1 VQHFTPAQ
9 VRPTAKLSCQTVAN
23 KAVWY
28 FSGLTSH
35 FPAMT
40 SLKHLPAW
48 KALEAHHKSMRNFD
62 MRTAF
67 REDAQRF
74 SRLSLRCG
82 NLLLDYSK
90 NRVTPDT
97 LDLLKQLAVESGLPE
112 QRDAMMSGQRINFT
126 ENRAVL
132 HTALRAPSRP
142 PLRVE
147 GVDVE
152 AEVAQV
158 LGRMQRFVESIH
170 NGSWLGH
177 TGKPIRDVVNIGI
190 GGSDLGPAM
199 VCAAL
204 DHYALESIRVHFV
217 SNLDPAHL
225 AITLKSLD
233 PETTLFIVASKTFT
247 TLETLANANSA
258 KAWLLSALHA
268 PAAVSR
274 HFVALSTNAPAV
286 EAFGIDPDNMFIF
299 WDWVGG
305 RYSLWSAIGLSIA
318 LQIGWGNFQALLAG
332 AHAMDI
338 HFREAPLDAN
348 MPVILGMLGIWYA
361 NFWGTDTYGIFPY
374 DQRLRL
380 LVPFLQQLDMESNG
394 KNVNRDNKQVN
405 YNTGPI
411 VWGAPGT
418 NGQHAFFELVHQGTR
433 LIPTDFLVA
442 AVNPT
447 PLADQHEWLLA
458 NCLAQTEALLKGKS
472 RAVIEAELIAQGMS
486 REAARALAPHKV
498 FPGNRP
504 SNTLLY
510 QKLDPHT
517 LGMLIAL
524 YEHKVFVQGVIWQI
538 NSFDQWGVE
547 LGKQLAPPIRAAL
560 SSVRVIGEHD
570 GSTLG
575 LITDIRRRRGLST

>member
-1 VQHFTPAQ
+1 MKQ
-9 VRPTAKLSCQTVAN
+9 
-23 KAVWY
+23 
-28 FSGLTSH
+28 
-35 FPAMT
+35 
-40 SLKHLPAW
+40 LKHLPAW
-48 KALEAHHKSMRNFD
+48 KALEAHFKTMRSFD
-62 MRTAF
+62 MRAAF
-67 REDAQRF
+67 REDDTRF
-74 SRLSLRCG
+74 DTLSLRCG
-82 NLLLDYSK
+82 SLLLDYSK
-90 NRVTPDT
+90 NRVTPET
-97 LDLLKQLAVESGLPE
+97 LKLLMQLAQESEL
-112 QRDAMMSGQRINFT
+112 DAMRNAMFSGERINFT
-126 ENRAVL
+126 EQRAVL
-132 HTALRAPSRP
+132 HTALRAPVRP
-142 PLRVE
+142 PLMVE
-147 GVDVE
+147 GMDVE
-152 AEVAQV
+152 REVAKV
-158 LGRMQRFVESIH
+158 LKRMQRFVETVH
-170 NGSWLGH
+170 DGSWRGH
-177 TGKPIRDVVNIGI
+177 TGKPIRNVVNIGI

-199 VCAAL
+199 VCHAL
-204 DHYALESIRVHFV
+204 DHHAVESVRVHFV

-225 AITLKSLD
+225 SGTLAQLD

-258 KAWLLSALHA
+258 KAWLLAALRS
-268 PAAVSR
+268 PAAVAR
-274 HFVALSTNAPAV
+274 HFVALSTNTQAV
-286 EAFGIDPDNMFIF
+286 EAFGIDPENMFIF

-332 AHAMDI
+332 AHAMDV
-338 HFREAPLDAN
+338 HFREAPLESN
-348 MPVILGMLGIWYA
+348 MPVVLGMLGIWYA
-361 NFWGTDTYGIFPY
+361 NFWGTDTYGVFPY

-394 KNVNRDNKQVN
+394 KNVNRANKRVN

-486 REAARALAPHKV
+486 REDARALAPHKV

>member
-1 VQHFTPAQ
+1 MTPLRQ
-9 VRPTAKLSCQTVAN
+9 
-23 KAVWY
+23 
-28 FSGLTSH
+28 
-35 FPAMT
+35 
-40 SLKHLPAW
+40 LPAW
-48 KALEAHHKSMRNFD
+48 KSLEQHYKAMQHFD

-67 REDAQRF
+67 RETPNRF
-74 SRLSLRCG
+74 EQLSLHTDA
-82 NLLLDYSK
+82 LLLDYSK
-90 NRVTPDT
+90 NRITRET
-97 LDLLKQLAVESGLPE
+97 LDLLMQLAREASLDTMREALFTGGHL
-112 QRDAMMSGQRINFT
+112 NFT
-126 ENRAVL
+126 EQRAVL
-132 HTALRAPSRP
+132 HTALRAPTKP
-142 PLRVE
+142 ELI
-147 GVDVE
+147 VDAQNVSQDVAAVLAKMRGFTE
-152 AEVAQV
+152 A
-158 LGRMQRFVESIH
+158 IH
-170 NGSWLGH
+170 SGH
-177 TGKPIRDVVNIGI
+177 WRGYTGKPIADIVNIGI

-199 VCAAL
+199 VCHAL
-204 DHYALESIRVHFV
+204 DHYAVKHVRVHFV
-217 SNLDPAHL
+217 SNLDPGHL
-225 AITLKSLD
+225 ASTLAALN

-258 KAWLLSALHA
+258 KEWLLKALGA
-268 PAAVSR
+268 KEAVAR
-274 HFVALSTNAPAV
+274 HFVALSTNAQAV
-286 EAFGIDPDNMFIF
+286 RKFGIDPGNMFIF

-318 LQIGWGNFQALLAG
+318 LALGWDHFQALLNG
-332 AHAMDI
+332 AHAMDV
-338 HFREAPLDAN
+338 HFRDAPFETN

-361 NFWGTDTYGIFPY
+361 NFWGTDTYGVFPY

-394 KNVNRDNKQVN
+394 KNVNRANRRVN

-411 VWGAPGT
+411 LWGAPGT

-472 RAVIEAELIAQGMS
+472 AAVIEAELMAQGIS
-486 REAARALAPHKV
+486 RADAHALAPHKV

-504 SNTLLY
+504 SNTLVY
-510 QKLDPHT
+510 QQLDPHT

-524 YEHKVFVQGVIWQI
+524 YEHKVFVQGVVWQI

-575 LITDIRRRRGLST
+575 LIADIRRRRGLST

>member
-1 VQHFTPAQ
+1 M
-9 VRPTAKLSCQTVAN
+9 KLPKQ
-23 KAVWY
+23 
-28 FSGLTSH
+28 
-35 FPAMT
+35 
-40 SLKHLPAW
+40 LPAW
-48 KALEAHHKSMRNFD
+48 KALEQHFRLMRTFD

-67 REDAQRF
+67 SDNADRF
-74 SRLSLRCG
+74 DQLSLRCG
-82 NLLLDYSK
+82 NVLLDYSK
-90 NRVTPDT
+90 NRVTAET
-97 LDLLKQLAVESGLPE
+97 MQHLMQLARESDLE
-112 QRDAMMSGQRINFT
+112 RMRAAMFSGERINFT
-126 ENRAVL
+126 EQRAVL
-132 HTALRAPSRP
+132 HTALRAPTRP
-142 PLRVE
+142 PLMVE

-152 AEVAQV
+152 HEVADV
-158 LGRMQRFVESIH
+158 LKRMQRFVESIH

-177 TGKPIRDVVNIGI
+177 TGKPVRDVVNIGI

-204 DHYALESIRVHFV
+204 DHYALESVRVHFV

-225 AITLKSLD
+225 ATTLKHLD
-233 PETTLFIVASKTFT
+233 PETTLFIVASKTYT

-258 KAWLLSALHA
+258 KAWLLAALRA
-268 PAAVSR
+268 PAAVAR
-274 HFVALSTNAPAV
+274 HFVALSTNAEAV
-286 EAFGIDPDNMFIF
+286 TAFGIDPENMFIF

-332 AHAMDI
+332 AHAMDV
-338 HFREAPLDAN
+338 HFKEAPLEAN

-394 KNVNRDNKQVN
+394 KNVSRANKQVN

-433 LIPTDFLVA
+433 LIPTDFLAA
-442 AVNPT
+442 AVNHT

-458 NCLAQTEALLKGKS
+458 NCLAQTEALLKGKP
-472 RAVIEAELIAQGMS
+472 RAVAEAELIAQGMR
-486 REAARALAPHKV
+486 REEAKALAPHKV

-517 LGMLIAL
+517 LGMLLAL

-560 SSVRVIGEHD
+560 GSVRAIGEHD

-575 LITDIRRRRGLST
+575 LIADIRRRRGLNT

>member
-1 VQHFTPAQ
+1 MTPLKQLPSWKILEQHF
-9 VRPTAKLSCQTVAN
+9 
-23 KAVWY
+23 
-28 FSGLTSH
+28 
-35 FPAMT
+35 
-40 SLKHLPAW
+40 
-48 KALEAHHKSMRNFD
+48 KSMRAFD

-67 REDAQRF
+67 REDAHRF
-74 SRLSLRCG
+74 DHLSLRCG

-90 NRVTPDT
+90 NRITVDT
-97 LDLLKQLAVESGLPE
+97 MSHLMQLARESDLEGM
-112 QRDAMMSGQRINFT
+112 RNAMYSGERINFT
-126 ENRAVL
+126 ERRAVL
-132 HTALRAPSRP
+132 HMALRAPTRP
-142 PLRVE
+142 RLMVE

-152 AEVAQV
+152 HEVSLV
-158 LGRMQRFVESIH
+158 LKRMQHFVESIH
-170 NGSWLGH
+170 NGSWRGH

-204 DHYALESIRVHFV
+204 DHYALESVQVHFV

-225 AITLKSLD
+225 ASTLKHID

-258 KAWLLSALHA
+258 KAWLLAALRA
-268 PAAVSR
+268 PAAVAR
-274 HFVALSTNAPAV
+274 HFVALSTNMEAV
-286 EAFGIDPDNMFIF
+286 EAFGIDPENMFIF

-332 AHAMDI
+332 AHAMDV
-338 HFREAPLDAN
+338 HFKEAPLEAN
-348 MPVILGMLGIWYA
+348 MPVILGMLGIWYG
-361 NFWGTDTYGIFPY
+361 NFWETDTHGIFPY

-394 KNVNRDNKQVN
+394 KNVNRANRLVN

-418 NGQHAFFELVHQGTR
+418 NGQHAFFELIHQGTR
-433 LIPTDFLVA
+433 LIPTDFLMA
-442 AVNPT
+442 AVNHT

-458 NCLAQTEALLKGKS
+458 NCMAQSEALLKGKS

-486 REAARALAPHKV
+486 REAAKALAPHKV

-517 LGMLIAL
+517 LGMLLAL
-524 YEHKVFVQGVIWQI
+524 YEHKIFVQGIVWQI

-560 SSVRVIGEHD
+560 SSVRAVGEHD
-570 GSTLG
+570 GSTQG
-575 LITDIRRRRGLST
+575 LIADIRRRRGLST

>member
-1 VQHFTPAQ
+1 MKPLKT
-9 VRPTAKLSCQTVAN
+9 LS
-23 KAVWY
+23 
-28 FSGLTSH
+28 
-35 FPAMT
+35 
-40 SLKHLPAW
+40 AW
-48 KALEAHHKSMRNFD
+48 KALEQHFKAMRSFD
-62 MRTAF
+62 MRAAF
-67 REDAQRF
+67 REDASRF
-74 SRLSLRCG
+74 DQLSLRCG

-90 NRVTPDT
+90 NRVTSDT
-97 LDLLKQLAVESGLPE
+97 LGLLMQLARESDLEGL
-112 QRDAMMSGQRINFT
+112 RTAMFSGERINFT
-126 ENRAVL
+126 EHRAVL
-132 HTALRAPSRP
+132 HTALRAPVRP
-142 PLRVE
+142 PLVVE
-147 GVDVE
+147 GMHVE
-152 AEVAQV
+152 HEVAAV
-158 LGRMQRFVESIH
+158 LRRMQNFVESIH
-170 NGSWLGH
+170 NGNWRGH

-199 VCAAL
+199 VCHAL
-204 DHYALESIRVHFV
+204 DHYAVENVRVHFV

-225 AITLKSLD
+225 AGTLKRLD
-233 PETTLFIVASKTFT
+233 PETTLFVVASKTFT

-258 KAWLLSALHA
+258 KAWLLAALRA
-268 PAAVSR
+268 PAAIAR
-274 HFVALSTNAPAV
+274 HFVALSTNAQAV

-332 AHAMDI
+332 AHAMDV
-338 HFREAPLDAN
+338 HFKEAPLEAN

-374 DQRLRL
+374 DQRLHL

-394 KNVNRDNKQVN
+394 KNVSRANRRVN

-418 NGQHAFFELVHQGTR
+418 NGQHAFFELIHQGTR
-433 LIPTDFLVA
+433 LIPTDFLMA
-442 AVNPT
+442 AVNAT

-486 REAARALAPHKV
+486 RKNARALAPHKV

-524 YEHKVFVQGVIWQI
+524 YEHKVFVQGAIWQI

-560 SSVRVIGEHD
+560 SSVRAVGEHD
-570 GSTLG
+570 ASTQG
-575 LITDIRRRRGLST
+575 LIADIRRRRGLST

>member
-1 VQHFTPAQ
+1 MKP
-9 VRPTAKLSCQTVAN
+9 
-23 KAVWY
+23 
-28 FSGLTSH
+28 
-35 FPAMT
+35 
-40 SLKHLPAW
+40 LKHLPAW
-48 KALEAHHKSMRNFD
+48 KALEAHFKTMRSFD
-62 MRTAF
+62 MRAAF
-67 REDAQRF
+67 REDDTRF
-74 SRLSLRCG
+74 DQLSLRCG

-90 NRVTPDT
+90 NRVTPET
-97 LDLLKQLAVESGLPE
+97 LRLLMQLAQESEL
-112 QRDAMMSGQRINFT
+112 DAMRNAMFSGERINFT
-126 ENRAVL
+126 EQRAVL
-132 HTALRAPSRP
+132 HTALRAPVRP

-147 GVDVE
+147 GMDVE
-152 AEVAQV
+152 REVAKV
-158 LGRMQRFVESIH
+158 LKRMQRFVEAVH
-170 NGSWLGH
+170 DGSWRGH
-177 TGKPIRDVVNIGI
+177 TGKPIRNVVNIGI

-199 VCAAL
+199 VCHAL
-204 DHYALESIRVHFV
+204 DHHAVESVRVHFV

-225 AITLKSLD
+225 SSTLAQLD

-258 KAWLLSALHA
+258 KAWLLAALRS
-268 PAAVSR
+268 PAAVAR
-274 HFVALSTNAPAV
+274 HFVALSTNAQAV
-286 EAFGIDPDNMFIF
+286 EAFGIDPENMFIF

-318 LQIGWGNFQALLAG
+318 LQLGWGNFQALLAG
-332 AHAMDI
+332 AHAMDL
-338 HFREAPLDAN
+338 HFREAPLEAN

-361 NFWGTDTYGIFPY
+361 NFWNTDTYGVFPY

-394 KNVNRDNKQVN
+394 KNVNRANRQVN

-472 RAVIEAELIAQGMS
+472 RAVAEAELIAQGMR
-486 REAARALAPHKV
+486 REDAKALAPHKV

-524 YEHKVFVQGVIWQI
+524 YEHKVFVQGIVWQI

-547 LGKQLAPPIRAAL
+547 LGKQLAPPIRAELDPA
-560 SSVRVIGEHD
+560 RVTGEHD

-575 LITDIRRRRGLST
+575 LIADIRRRRGLST

>member
-1 VQHFTPAQ
+1 MKP
-9 VRPTAKLSCQTVAN
+9 
-23 KAVWY
+23 
-28 FSGLTSH
+28 
-35 FPAMT
+35 
-40 SLKHLPAW
+40 LKHLPAW
-48 KALEAHHKSMRNFD
+48 KTLEQHHKSMRNFD
-62 MRTAF
+62 MRAAF

-74 SRLSLRCG
+74 DDLSLRCG

-90 NRVTPDT
+90 NRVTT
-97 LDLLKQLAVESGLPE
+97 ETMQHLMQLARESELE
-112 QRDAMMSGQRINFT
+112 ATRAAMCRGERINFT
-126 ENRAVL
+126 EKRAVL
-132 HTALRAPSRP
+132 HVALRAPVRP
-142 PLRVE
+142 PLIVE
-147 GVDVE
+147 GVEVE
-152 AEVAQV
+152 AEVAKV

-199 VCAAL
+199 VCHAL
-204 DHYALESIRVHFV
+204 DHYAVENLRVHFV

-225 AITLKSLD
+225 AGTLKQLD

-258 KAWLLSALHA
+258 KAWLLAALRS
-268 PAAVSR
+268 PEAVAR
-274 HFVALSTNAPAV
+274 HFVALSTNQAAV
-286 EAFGIDPDNMFIF
+286 ETFGIDPDNMFIF

-332 AHAMDI
+332 AHAMDV
-338 HFREAPLDAN
+338 HFKEAPLEAN

-361 NFWGTDTYGIFPY
+361 NFWGTDTYGVFPY

-380 LVPFLQQLDMESNG
+380 LVPFLQQLEMESNG
-394 KNVNRDNKQVN
+394 KNVNRANKLVN

-472 RAVIEAELIAQGMS
+472 RAVIEAELIAQGMG
-486 REAARALAPHKV
+486 REEARALAPHKV

-575 LITDIRRRRGLST
+575 LIADIRRRRGLST

>member
-1 VQHFTPAQ
+1 MKP
-9 VRPTAKLSCQTVAN
+9 
-23 KAVWY
+23 
-28 FSGLTSH
+28 
-35 FPAMT
+35 
-40 SLKHLPAW
+40 LKHLPAW
-48 KALEAHHKSMRNFD
+48 KDLEAHFKTMRRFD
-62 MRTAF
+62 MRAAF
-67 REDAQRF
+67 RDDAMRF
-74 SRLSLRCG
+74 DQLSLRCG

-90 NRVTPDT
+90 NRITVDT
-97 LDLLKQLAVESGLPE
+97 MQKLMQLAHESEL
-112 QRDAMMSGQRINFT
+112 DAMRNALLSGERINFT
-126 ENRAVL
+126 EQRAVL
-132 HTALRAPSRP
+132 HTALRAPVRP
-142 PLRVE
+142 PLLVE

-152 AEVAQV
+152 REVAKV
-158 LGRMQRFVESIH
+158 LTRMQRFVEAVH
-170 NGSWLGH
+170 DGNWRGH
-177 TGKPIRDVVNIGI
+177 TGKTIRDVVNIGI

-199 VCAAL
+199 VCHAL
-204 DHYALESIRVHFV
+204 DHYAVENLRVHFV

-225 AITLKSLD
+225 ASTLKNLD

-258 KAWLLSALHA
+258 KAWLLAALHA
-268 PAAVSR
+268 PTAVAR
-274 HFVALSTNAPAV
+274 HFVALSTNAQAV
-286 EAFGIDPDNMFIF
+286 EAFGIDPENMFIF

-318 LQIGWGNFQALLAG
+318 LQVGWGNFQALLAG

-338 HFREAPLDAN
+338 HFREAPLEAN

-394 KNVNRDNKQVN
+394 KNVNRANKRVN

-472 RAVIEAELIAQGMS
+472 RAVAEAELIAQGM
-486 REAARALAPHKV
+486 RRDDAKALAPHKV

-510 QKLDPHT
+510 QTLDPHT

-524 YEHKVFVQGVIWQI
+524 YEHKVFVQGVVWQI

-547 LGKQLAPPIRAAL
+547 LGKQLAPPIRAELNPA
-560 SSVRVIGEHD
+560 RVIGEHD

-575 LITDIRRRRGLST
+575 LIADIRRRRGLNT

>member
-1 VQHFTPAQ
+1 ADTM
-9 VRPTAKLSCQTVAN
+9 
-23 KAVWY
+23 
-28 FSGLTSH
+28 G
-35 FPAMT
+35 
-40 SLKHLPAW
+40 HLMQLARESD
-48 KALEAHHKSMRNFD
+48 LEAMRNA
-62 MRTAF
+62 M
-67 REDAQRF
+67 
-74 SRLSLRCG
+74 C
-82 NLLLDYSK
+82 
-90 NRVTPDT
+90 
-97 LDLLKQLAVESGLPE
+97 SGE
-112 QRDAMMSGQRINFT
+112 RINFT
-126 ENRAVL
+126 EKRAVL
-132 HTALRAPSRP
+132 HVALRAPTRP
-142 PLRVE
+142 RLMVE

-152 AEVAQV
+152 HEVSLV
-158 LGRMQRFVESIH
+158 LKRMQHFVESIH
-170 NGSWLGH
+170 NGNWRGH

-204 DHYALESIRVHFV
+204 DHYALESVQVHFV

-225 AITLKSLD
+225 ATTLKHLD
-233 PETTLFIVASKTFT
+233 PETTLFVVASKTFT

-258 KAWLLSALHA
+258 KAWLLAALRA
-268 PAAVSR
+268 PAAVAR
-274 HFVALSTNAPAV
+274 HFVALSTNAEAV
-286 EAFGIDPDNMFIF
+286 EAFGIDPENMFIF

-332 AHAMDI
+332 AHAMDV
-338 HFREAPLDAN
+338 HFKEAPLEAN

-361 NFWGTDTYGIFPY
+361 NFWGTDTHGIFPY

-394 KNVNRDNKQVN
+394 KNVTRSNRMVN

-418 NGQHAFFELVHQGTR
+418 NGQHAFFELIHQGTR
-433 LIPTDFLVA
+433 LIPTDFLMA
-442 AVNPT
+442 AVNHT

-458 NCLAQTEALLKGKS
+458 NCMAQSEALLKGKS

-486 REAARALAPHKV
+486 REAAKALAPHKV

-517 LGMLIAL
+517 LGMLLAL
-524 YEHKVFVQGVIWQI
+524 YEHKIFVQGIVWQI

-560 SSVRVIGEHD
+560 SSVRAVGEHD
-570 GSTLG
+570 SSTQG
-575 LITDIRRRRGLST
+575 LIADIRRRRGLST

>member
-1 VQHFTPAQ
+1 MKP
-9 VRPTAKLSCQTVAN
+9 
-23 KAVWY
+23 
-28 FSGLTSH
+28 
-35 FPAMT
+35 
-40 SLKHLPAW
+40 LKHLPAW
-48 KALEAHHKSMRNFD
+48 KALEQHFRAMRDFD

-67 REDAQRF
+67 REDAHRF
-74 SRLSLRCG
+74 ERLSLRCG
-82 NLLLDYSK
+82 TLLLDYSK
-90 NRVTPDT
+90 NRVTSDT
-97 LDLLKQLAVESGLPE
+97 MALLTALAHESGLE
-112 QRDAMMSGQRINFT
+112 RLRDDMFSGRRINFT

-132 HTALRAPSRP
+132 HTALRAPIRP
-142 PLRVE
+142 PLVVE
-147 GVDVE
+147 GIDVE

-158 LGRMQRFVESIH
+158 LNRMQRFVESVH
-170 NGSWLGH
+170 NGNWRGH

-199 VCAAL
+199 VCG
-204 DHYALESIRVHFV
+204 ALEHHAVESVRVHFV
-217 SNLDPAHL
+217 SNIDPAHL
-225 AITLKSLD
+225 ACTLRSLD

-258 KAWLLSALHA
+258 KAWLLDALRA
-268 PAAVSR
+268 PAAVAR
-274 HFVALSTNAPAV
+274 HFVALSTNAQAV
-286 EAFGIDPDNMFIF
+286 EAFGIDPENMFIF

-348 MPVILGMLGIWYA
+348 MPVILGLLGIWYA
-361 NFWGTDTYGIFPY
+361 NFLGTDTYGIFPY

-394 KNVNRDNKQVN
+394 KNVSRDNKRVN

-447 PLADQHEWLLA
+447 PLSDQHEWLLA

-472 RAVIEAELIAQGMS
+472 RAVIEAELIAQGMT
-486 REAARALAPHKV
+486 REAAKALAPHKV

-524 YEHKVFVQGVIWQI
+524 YEHKVFVQGAIWQI

-575 LITDIRRRRGLST
+575 IIADIRRRRGLST

>member
-1 VQHFTPAQ
+1 MKP
-9 VRPTAKLSCQTVAN
+9 
-23 KAVWY
+23 
-28 FSGLTSH
+28 
-35 FPAMT
+35 
-40 SLKHLPAW
+40 LKHLPAW
-48 KALEAHHKSMRNFD
+48 KALEAHFKTLRRFD
-62 MRTAF
+62 MRDAF
-67 REDAQRF
+67 REDASRF
-74 SRLSLRCG
+74 DRLSLRCG

-90 NRVTPDT
+90 NRITAGT
-97 LDLLKQLAVESGLPE
+97 MQHLMQLARESELE
-112 QRDAMMSGQRINFT
+112 AMRNAMFSGERINFT
-126 ENRAVL
+126 EKRAVL
-132 HTALRAPSRP
+132 HTALRAPVRP
-142 PLRVE
+142 PLVVE

-152 AEVAQV
+152 REVAAV
-158 LGRMQRFVESIH
+158 LERMQHFVESIH
-170 NGSWLGH
+170 NGSWRGH
-177 TGKPIRDVVNIGI
+177 TGKPIRNVVNIGI

-204 DHYALESIRVHFV
+204 DHYAVENVRVHFV

-225 AITLKSLD
+225 AGTLAQLD

-258 KAWLLSALHA
+258 KAWLLAALRE
-268 PAAVSR
+268 PAAVAR
-274 HFVALSTNAPAV
+274 HFVALSTNAQAV
-286 EAFGIDPDNMFIF
+286 EAFGIDPENMFIF

-332 AHAMDI
+332 AHAMDT
-338 HFREAPLDAN
+338 HFKEAPLEAN

-394 KNVNRDNKQVN
+394 KNVNRANRQVN

-433 LIPTDFLVA
+433 LIPTDFLAA

-472 RAVIEAELIAQGMS
+472 RAVAEAELIAQGMR
-486 REAARALAPHKV
+486 REDAKALAPHKV

-510 QKLDPHT
+510 QTLDPHT
-517 LGMLIAL
+517 LGMLLAL

-547 LGKQLAPPIRAAL
+547 LGKQLAPPIRAEL
-560 SSVRVIGEHD
+560 NPDRVTGEHD

-575 LITDIRRRRGLST
+575 LIADIRRRRGLDPG

>member
-1 VQHFTPAQ
+1 M
-9 VRPTAKLSCQTVAN
+9 
-23 KAVWY
+23 KA
-28 FSGLTSH
+28 
-35 FPAMT
+35 
-40 SLKHLPAW
+40 LKTLPAW
-48 KALEAHHKSMRNFD
+48 KALEQHFKAMRNFD
-62 MRTAF
+62 MRAAF
-67 REDAQRF
+67 REDAARF
-74 SRLSLRCG
+74 EHLSLRCG

-90 NRVTPDT
+90 NRVTQET
-97 LDLLKQLAVESGLPE
+97 MQYLAQLARESELE
-112 QRDAMMSGQRINFT
+112 EMRTAMCTGERINFT
-126 ENRAVL
+126 EKRAVL
-132 HTALRAPSRP
+132 HMALRAPVRP
-142 PLRVE
+142 ALMVE

-152 AEVAQV
+152 REIAKV
-158 LGRMQRFVESIH
+158 LHRMQRFVESIH
-170 NGSWLGH
+170 NGSWRGH
-177 TGKPIRDVVNIGI
+177 TGKPIRNVVNIGI

-199 VCAAL
+199 VCHAL
-204 DHYALESIRVHFV
+204 DHYAVENVRVHFV

-225 AITLKSLD
+225 AGTLAQLD

-258 KAWLLSALHA
+258 KAWLLAALRA
-268 PAAVSR
+268 PEAVAR
-274 HFVALSTNAPAV
+274 HFVALSTNAQAV
-286 EAFGIDPDNMFIF
+286 EAFGIDPENMFIF

-338 HFREAPLDAN
+338 HFKEAPLEAN

-361 NFWGTDTYGIFPY
+361 NFWGTDTYGVFPY

-394 KNVNRDNKQVN
+394 KNVNRANKLVN

-442 AVNPT
+442 AVNLT

-472 RAVIEAELIAQGMS
+472 RAVIEAELIAQGMD
-486 REAARALAPHKV
+486 REEAKALAPHKV

-517 LGMLIAL
+517 LGMLVAL

-570 GSTLG
+570 GSTQG
-575 LITDIRRRRGLST
+575 LIADIRRRRGLST

>member
-1 VQHFTPAQ
+1 MKP
-9 VRPTAKLSCQTVAN
+9 
-23 KAVWY
+23 
-28 FSGLTSH
+28 
-35 FPAMT
+35 
-40 SLKHLPAW
+40 LKQLPAW
-48 KALEAHHKSMRNFD
+48 KALEQHFKTMRTFD

-67 REDAQRF
+67 REDAHRF
-74 SRLSLRCG
+74 DHLSLRCG

-90 NRVTPDT
+90 NRVTAET
-97 LDLLKQLAVESGLPE
+97 MSHLMQLARESDLE
-112 QRDAMMSGQRINFT
+112 AMRNAMFSGERINFT
-126 ENRAVL
+126 ERRAVL
-132 HTALRAPSRP
+132 HMALRAPTRP
-142 PLRVE
+142 RLMVE
-147 GVDVE
+147 GIDVE
-152 AEVAQV
+152 HEVSMV
-158 LGRMQRFVESIH
+158 LKRMQHFVESIH

-204 DHYALESIRVHFV
+204 DHYALESVRVHFV

-225 AITLKSLD
+225 ATTLKHLN

-258 KAWLLSALHA
+258 KAWLLAALRA
-268 PAAVSR
+268 PAAVAR
-274 HFVALSTNAPAV
+274 HFVALSTNAEAV

-338 HFREAPLDAN
+338 HFKEAPLEAN

-361 NFWGTDTYGIFPY
+361 NFWGTDTHGIFPY
-374 DQRLRL
+374 DQQLRL

-394 KNVNRDNKQVN
+394 KNVNRANHMVN

-418 NGQHAFFELVHQGTR
+418 NGQHAFFELIHQGTR
-433 LIPTDFLVA
+433 LIPTDFLMA
-442 AVNPT
+442 AVNHS

-458 NCLAQTEALLKGKS
+458 NCMAQSEALLKGKS

-486 REAARALAPHKV
+486 REAAKALAPHKV

-517 LGMLIAL
+517 LGMLLAL
-524 YEHKVFVQGVIWQI
+524 YEHKIFVQGVVWQI

-560 SSVRVIGEHD
+560 SSVRAVGEHD
-570 GSTLG
+570 GSTQG
-575 LITDIRRRRGLST
+575 LIADIRRRRGLST

>member
-1 VQHFTPAQ
+1 MMKP
-9 VRPTAKLSCQTVAN
+9 
-23 KAVWY
+23 
-28 FSGLTSH
+28 
-35 FPAMT
+35 
-40 SLKHLPAW
+40 LKHLPAW
-48 KALEAHHKSMRNFD
+48 KALEAHFKTLRRFD
-62 MRTAF
+62 MRAAF
-67 REDAQRF
+67 REDDTRF
-74 SRLSLRCG
+74 RQLSLRCG

-90 NRVTPDT
+90 NRVTPET
-97 LDLLKQLAVESGLPE
+97 LQLLMQLAQESEL
-112 QRDAMMSGQRINFT
+112 DAMRNAMFSGERINFT
-126 ENRAVL
+126 EDRAVL
-132 HTALRAPSRP
+132 HTALRAPVRP

-147 GVDVE
+147 GMDVE
-152 AEVAQV
+152 REVAKV
-158 LGRMQRFVESIH
+158 LKRMQRFVEAVH
-170 NGSWLGH
+170 DGSWRGH
-177 TGKPIRDVVNIGI
+177 TGKPIRNVVNIGI

-199 VCAAL
+199 VCHAL
-204 DHYALESIRVHFV
+204 DHHAVESVRVHFV

-225 AITLKSLD
+225 SSTLAQLD

-258 KAWLLSALHA
+258 KAWLLAKLRE
-268 PAAVSR
+268 PAAVAR
-274 HFVALSTNAPAV
+274 HFVALSTHAQAV
-286 EAFGIDPDNMFIF
+286 EAFGIDPENMFIF

-318 LQIGWGNFQALLAG
+318 LQLGWGNFQALLAG
-332 AHAMDI
+332 AHAMDQ
-338 HFREAPLDAN
+338 HFREAPLEAN
-348 MPVILGMLGIWYA
+348 MPVILGMLGVWYA

-394 KNVNRDNKQVN
+394 KNVNRANKRVN

-458 NCLAQTEALLKGKS
+458 NCLAQTEALLKGKP
-472 RAVIEAELIAQGMS
+472 RAVAEAELIAQGMR
-486 REAARALAPHKV
+486 REDAKALAPHKV

-510 QKLDPHT
+510 QMLDPHT

-547 LGKQLAPPIRAAL
+547 LGKQLAPPIRAEL
-560 SSVRVIGEHD
+560 NPVRVIGEHD

-575 LITDIRRRRGLST
+575 LIADIRRRRGLST

>member
-1 VQHFTPAQ
+1 MKP
-9 VRPTAKLSCQTVAN
+9 
-23 KAVWY
+23 
-28 FSGLTSH
+28 
-35 FPAMT
+35 
-40 SLKHLPAW
+40 LKHLPAW
-48 KALEAHHKSMRNFD
+48 KALEQHFKAMRSFD

-67 REDAQRF
+67 REDARRF
-74 SRLSLRCG
+74 DQLSLRCG

-90 NRVTPDT
+90 NRVTHDT
-97 LDLLKQLAVESGLPE
+97 LKQLMQLARESDLE
-112 QRDAMMSGQRINFT
+112 TMRNAMFSGERINFT
-126 ENRAVL
+126 EKRAVL
-132 HTALRAPSRP
+132 HTALRAPVRP
-142 PLRVE
+142 PLVVE

-152 AEVAQV
+152 REVAAV
-158 LGRMQRFVESIH
+158 LSRMQRFVESIH
-170 NGSWLGH
+170 NGNWRGH
-177 TGKPIRDVVNIGI
+177 TGKPIRNVVNIGI

-199 VCAAL
+199 VCHAL
-204 DHYALESIRVHFV
+204 DHYAVESVRVHFV

-225 AITLKSLD
+225 AGTLAQLD

-258 KAWLLSALHA
+258 KAWLLAALRA
-268 PAAVSR
+268 PAAVAR
-274 HFVALSTNAPAV
+274 HFVALSTNAQAV
-286 EAFGIDPDNMFIF
+286 EAFGIDPENMFIF

-318 LQIGWGNFQALLAG
+318 LQIGWGNFQAMLAG

-338 HFREAPLDAN
+338 HFREAPLEAN

-361 NFWGTDTYGIFPY
+361 NFWGTDTYGVFPY

-380 LVPFLQQLDMESNG
+380 LVPFLQQLEMESNG
-394 KNVNRDNKQVN
+394 KNVNRANKRVN

-486 REAARALAPHKV
+486 REDARALAPHKV

-524 YEHKVFVQGVIWQI
+524 YEHKVFVQGTIWQI

-575 LITDIRRRRGLST
+575 LIADIRRRRGLST

>member
-1 VQHFTPAQ
+1 MTP
-9 VRPTAKLSCQTVAN
+9 
-23 KAVWY
+23 
-28 FSGLTSH
+28 
-35 FPAMT
+35 
-40 SLKHLPAW
+40 LKQLPAW
-48 KALEAHHKSMRNFD
+48 KVLEQHFKSMRQFD

-67 REDAQRF
+67 REDPHRF
-74 SRLSLRCG
+74 DHLSLRCG

-90 NRVTPDT
+90 NRVTADT
-97 LDLLKQLAVESGLPE
+97 MGHLMQLARESDLE
-112 QRDAMMSGQRINFT
+112 AMRNAMCSGERINFT
-126 ENRAVL
+126 EKRAVL
-132 HTALRAPSRP
+132 HVALRAPTRP
-142 PLRVE
+142 RLMVE

-152 AEVAQV
+152 HEVSLV
-158 LGRMQRFVESIH
+158 LKRMQHFVEPIH
-170 NGSWLGH
+170 NGTWRGH

-204 DHYALESIRVHFV
+204 DHYALESVQVHFV

-225 AITLKSLD
+225 ATTLKHLD
-233 PETTLFIVASKTFT
+233 PETTLFVVASKTFT

-258 KAWLLSALHA
+258 KAWLLAALRA
-268 PAAVSR
+268 PAAVAR
-274 HFVALSTNAPAV
+274 HFVALSTNAEAV
-286 EAFGIDPDNMFIF
+286 EAFGIDPENMFIF

-332 AHAMDI
+332 AHAMDV
-338 HFREAPLDAN
+338 HFKEAPLEAN

-361 NFWGTDTYGIFPY
+361 NFWGTDTHGIFPY

-394 KNVNRDNKQVN
+394 KNVTRSNRMVN

-418 NGQHAFFELVHQGTR
+418 NGQHAFFELIHQGTR
-433 LIPTDFLVA
+433 LIPTDFLMA
-442 AVNPT
+442 AVNHT

-458 NCLAQTEALLKGKS
+458 NCMAQSEALLKGKS

-486 REAARALAPHKV
+486 REAAKALAPHKV

-517 LGMLIAL
+517 LGMLLAL
-524 YEHKVFVQGVIWQI
+524 YEHKIFVQGIVWQI

-560 SSVRVIGEHD
+560 SSVRAVGEHD
-570 GSTLG
+570 SSTQG
-575 LITDIRRRRGLST
+575 LIADIRRRRGLST

>member
-1 VQHFTPAQ
+1 MKP
-9 VRPTAKLSCQTVAN
+9 
-23 KAVWY
+23 
-28 FSGLTSH
+28 
-35 FPAMT
+35 
-40 SLKHLPAW
+40 LKHLPAW
-48 KALEAHHKSMRNFD
+48 KALEAHFKTMRSFD
-62 MRTAF
+62 MRAAF
-67 REDAQRF
+67 REDDTRF
-74 SRLSLRCG
+74 DQLSLRCG

-90 NRVTPDT
+90 NRVTPQT
-97 LDLLKQLAVESGLPE
+97 LQLLMQLAQESEL
-112 QRDAMMSGQRINFT
+112 DAMRNAMFSGERINFT
-126 ENRAVL
+126 EQRAVL
-132 HTALRAPSRP
+132 HTALRAPVRP
-142 PLRVE
+142 PLMVE
-147 GVDVE
+147 GMDVE
-152 AEVAQV
+152 REVAKV
-158 LGRMQRFVESIH
+158 LKRMQRFVEAVH
-170 NGSWLGH
+170 DGSWRGH
-177 TGKPIRDVVNIGI
+177 TGKPIRNVVNIGI

-199 VCAAL
+199 VCHAL
-204 DHYALESIRVHFV
+204 DHHAVESVRVHFV

-225 AITLKSLD
+225 SSTLAQLD

-258 KAWLLSALHA
+258 KAWLLAALRS
-268 PAAVSR
+268 PAAVAR
-274 HFVALSTNAPAV
+274 HFVALSTNAQAV
-286 EAFGIDPDNMFIF
+286 EAFGIDPENMFIF

-318 LQIGWGNFQALLAG
+318 LQLGWGNFQALLAG
-332 AHAMDI
+332 AHAMDL
-338 HFREAPLDAN
+338 HFREAPLEAN

-361 NFWGTDTYGIFPY
+361 NFWNADTYGVFPY

-394 KNVNRDNKQVN
+394 KNVNRANKQVN

-458 NCLAQTEALLKGKS
+458 NCLAQTEALLKGKP
-472 RAVIEAELIAQGMS
+472 RAVAEAELIAQGMR
-486 REAARALAPHKV
+486 REDARALAPHKV

-560 SSVRVIGEHD
+560 NPVRVIGEHD
-570 GSTLG
+570 GSTQG
-575 LITDIRRRRGLST
+575 LIADIRRRRGLST

>member
-1 VQHFTPAQ
+1 MTP
-9 VRPTAKLSCQTVAN
+9 
-23 KAVWY
+23 
-28 FSGLTSH
+28 
-35 FPAMT
+35 
-40 SLKHLPAW
+40 LKQLPAW
-48 KALEAHHKSMRNFD
+48 KVLEQHFKSMRQFD

-67 REDAQRF
+67 REDPHRF
-74 SRLSLRCG
+74 DHLSLRCG

-90 NRVTPDT
+90 NRVTADT
-97 LDLLKQLAVESGLPE
+97 MGHLMQLARESDLE
-112 QRDAMMSGQRINFT
+112 AMRNAMCSGERINFT
-126 ENRAVL
+126 EKRAVL
-132 HTALRAPSRP
+132 HVALRAPTRP
-142 PLRVE
+142 RLMVE

-152 AEVAQV
+152 HEVSLV
-158 LGRMQRFVESIH
+158 LKRMQHFVESIH
-170 NGSWLGH
+170 NGNWRGH

-204 DHYALESIRVHFV
+204 DHYALESVQVHFV

-225 AITLKSLD
+225 ATTLKHLD
-233 PETTLFIVASKTFT
+233 PETTLFVVASKTFT

-258 KAWLLSALHA
+258 KAWLLAALRA
-268 PAAVSR
+268 PAAVAR
-274 HFVALSTNAPAV
+274 HFVALSTNAEAV
-286 EAFGIDPDNMFIF
+286 EAFGIDPENMFIF

-332 AHAMDI
+332 AHAMDV
-338 HFREAPLDAN
+338 HFKEAPLEAN

-361 NFWGTDTYGIFPY
+361 NFWGTDTHGIFPY

-394 KNVNRDNKQVN
+394 KNVTRSNRMVN

-418 NGQHAFFELVHQGTR
+418 NGQHAFFELIHQGTR
-433 LIPTDFLVA
+433 LIPTDFLMA
-442 AVNPT
+442 AVNHT

-458 NCLAQTEALLKGKS
+458 NCMAQSEALLKGKS

-486 REAARALAPHKV
+486 REAAKALAPHKV

-517 LGMLIAL
+517 LGMLLAL
-524 YEHKVFVQGVIWQI
+524 YEHKIFVQGIVWQI

-560 SSVRVIGEHD
+560 SSVRAVGEHD
-570 GSTLG
+570 SSTQG
-575 LITDIRRRRGLST
+575 LIADIRRRRGLST

>member
-1 VQHFTPAQ
+1 
-9 VRPTAKLSCQTVAN
+9 
-23 KAVWY
+23 
-28 FSGLTSH
+28 
-35 FPAMT
+35 
-40 SLKHLPAW
+40 
-48 KALEAHHKSMRNFD
+48 
-62 MRTAF
+62 
-67 REDAQRF
+67 
-74 SRLSLRCG
+74 
-82 NLLLDYSK
+82 
-90 NRVTPDT
+90 
-97 LDLLKQLAVESGLPE
+97 
-112 QRDAMMSGQRINFT
+112 
-126 ENRAVL
+126 
-132 HTALRAPSRP
+132 
-142 PLRVE
+142 
-147 GVDVE
+147 
-152 AEVAQV
+152 
-158 LGRMQRFVESIH
+158 
-170 NGSWLGH
+170 
-177 TGKPIRDVVNIGI
+177 VVNIGI

-199 VCAAL
+199 ACAAL
-204 DHYALESIRVHFV
+204 DHYALESVRVHFV

-225 AITLKSLD
+225 ATTLKHLD

-258 KAWLLSALHA
+258 KAWLLGALRA
-268 PAAVSR
+268 PAAVAR
-274 HFVALSTNAPAV
+274 HFVALSTHAEAV
-286 EAFGIDPDNMFIF
+286 TAFGIDPDNMFIF

-332 AHAMDI
+332 AHAMDV
-338 HFREAPLDAN
+338 HFRDAPLEAN

-361 NFWGTDTYGIFPY
+361 NFWSTDTYGIFPY

-394 KNVNRDNKQVN
+394 KNVSRANKQVN

-433 LIPTDFLVA
+433 LIPTDFLAA
-442 AVNPT
+442 AVNHT

-472 RAVIEAELIAQGMS
+472 RAVAEAELIAQGMS

-517 LGMLIAL
+517 LGMLLAL

-560 SSVRVIGEHD
+560 GSARAIGEHD

-575 LITDIRRRRGLST
+575 LIADIRRRRGVNT

>member
-1 VQHFTPAQ
+1 MTP
-9 VRPTAKLSCQTVAN
+9 
-23 KAVWY
+23 
-28 FSGLTSH
+28 
-35 FPAMT
+35 
-40 SLKHLPAW
+40 LKQLPAW
-48 KALEAHHKSMRNFD
+48 KVLEQHFKSMRPFD

-67 REDAQRF
+67 REDPHRF
-74 SRLSLRCG
+74 DHLSLRCG

-90 NRVTPDT
+90 NRVTAET
-97 LDLLKQLAVESGLPE
+97 MGHLMQLARESDLE
-112 QRDAMMSGQRINFT
+112 AMRNAMCSGERINFT
-126 ENRAVL
+126 EKRAVL
-132 HTALRAPSRP
+132 HVALRAPTRP
-142 PLRVE
+142 RLMVE
-147 GVDVE
+147 GIDVE
-152 AEVAQV
+152 HEVSLV
-158 LGRMQRFVESIH
+158 LKRMQHFVESVH
-170 NGSWLGH
+170 NGSWRGH

-204 DHYALESIRVHFV
+204 DHYALESVQVHFV

-225 AITLKSLD
+225 ATTLRHLD
-233 PETTLFIVASKTFT
+233 PETTLFVVASKTFT

-258 KAWLLSALHA
+258 KAWLLAALRA
-268 PAAVSR
+268 PAAVAR
-274 HFVALSTNAPAV
+274 HFVALSTNAEAV
-286 EAFGIDPDNMFIF
+286 EAFGIDPENMFIF

-332 AHAMDI
+332 AHAMDV
-338 HFREAPLDAN
+338 HFKEAPLEAN

-361 NFWGTDTYGIFPY
+361 NFWGTDTHGIFPY

-394 KNVNRDNKQVN
+394 KNVTRSNRMVN

-418 NGQHAFFELVHQGTR
+418 NGQHAFFELIHQGTR
-433 LIPTDFLVA
+433 LIPTDFLMA
-442 AVNPT
+442 AVNHT

-458 NCLAQTEALLKGKS
+458 NCMAQSEALLKGKS

-486 REAARALAPHKV
+486 REAAKALAPHKV

-517 LGMLIAL
+517 LGMLLAL
-524 YEHKVFVQGVIWQI
+524 YEHKIFVQGIVWQI

-560 SSVRVIGEHD
+560 SSVRAVGEHD
-570 GSTLG
+570 SSTQG
-575 LITDIRRRRGLST
+575 LIADIRRRRGLST

>member
-1 VQHFTPAQ
+1 MTP
-9 VRPTAKLSCQTVAN
+9 
-23 KAVWY
+23 
-28 FSGLTSH
+28 
-35 FPAMT
+35 
-40 SLKHLPAW
+40 LKQLPAW
-48 KALEAHHKSMRNFD
+48 KVLEQHFKSMRPFD

-67 REDAQRF
+67 REDPHRF
-74 SRLSLRCG
+74 DHLSLRCG

-90 NRVTPDT
+90 NRVTADT
-97 LDLLKQLAVESGLPE
+97 MGHLMQLARESDVEAMRNAMCSGE
-112 QRDAMMSGQRINFT
+112 RINFT
-126 ENRAVL
+126 EKRAVL
-132 HTALRAPSRP
+132 HVALRAPTRP
-142 PLRVE
+142 RLMVE
-147 GVDVE
+147 GIDVE
-152 AEVAQV
+152 HEVSLV
-158 LGRMQRFVESIH
+158 LKRMQHFVESVH
-170 NGSWLGH
+170 NGSWRGH

-204 DHYALESIRVHFV
+204 DHYALESVQVHFV

-225 AITLKSLD
+225 ATTLRHLD
-233 PETTLFIVASKTFT
+233 PETTLFVVASKTFT

-258 KAWLLSALHA
+258 KAWLLAALRA
-268 PAAVSR
+268 PAAVAR
-274 HFVALSTNAPAV
+274 HFVALSTNAEAV
-286 EAFGIDPDNMFIF
+286 EAFGIDPENMFIF

-332 AHAMDI
+332 AHAMDV
-338 HFREAPLDAN
+338 HFKEAPLEAN

-361 NFWGTDTYGIFPY
+361 NFWGTDTHGIFPY

-394 KNVNRDNKQVN
+394 KNVTRSNRMVN

-418 NGQHAFFELVHQGTR
+418 NGQHAFFELIHQGTR
-433 LIPTDFLVA
+433 LIPTDFLMA
-442 AVNPT
+442 AVNHT

-458 NCLAQTEALLKGKS
+458 NCMAQSEALLKGKS

-486 REAARALAPHKV
+486 REAAKALAPHKV

-517 LGMLIAL
+517 LGMLLAL
-524 YEHKVFVQGVIWQI
+524 YEHKIFVQGIVWQI

-560 SSVRVIGEHD
+560 SSVRAVGEHD
-570 GSTLG
+570 SSTQG
-575 LITDIRRRRGLST
+575 LIADIRRRRGLST

>member
-1 VQHFTPAQ
+1 MKP
-9 VRPTAKLSCQTVAN
+9 
-23 KAVWY
+23 
-28 FSGLTSH
+28 
-35 FPAMT
+35 
-40 SLKHLPAW
+40 LKQLPAW
-48 KALEAHHKSMRNFD
+48 KSLEAHFKTLRRFD
-62 MRTAF
+62 MRDAF
-67 REDAQRF
+67 REDATRF
-74 SRLSLRCG
+74 DRLSLRCG

-90 NRVTPDT
+90 NRITPDAMQ
-97 LDLLKQLAVESGLPE
+97 LLMQLARESELE
-112 QRDAMMSGQRINFT
+112 AMRNAMFSGERINFT
-126 ENRAVL
+126 EQRAVL
-132 HTALRAPSRP
+132 HTALRAPVRP
-142 PLRVE
+142 PLVVE

-152 AEVAQV
+152 REVAAV
-158 LGRMQRFVESIH
+158 LDRMQRFVEAVH
-170 NGSWLGH
+170 NGSWRGH
-177 TGKPIRDVVNIGI
+177 TGKSIRDVVNIGI

-204 DHYALESIRVHFV
+204 DHHAVESVRVHFV

-225 AITLKSLD
+225 AGTLAQLD
-233 PETTLFIVASKTFT
+233 PETTLFVVASKTFT

-258 KAWLLSALHA
+258 KAWLLAALRA
-268 PAAVSR
+268 PAAVAR
-274 HFVALSTNAPAV
+274 HFVALSTNAEAV
-286 EAFGIDPDNMFIF
+286 EAFGIDLENMFIF

-318 LQIGWGNFQALLAG
+318 LQVGWGNFQALLAG
-332 AHAMDI
+332 AHAMDT
-338 HFREAPLDAN
+338 HFREAPLEAN

-394 KNVNRDNKQVN
+394 KNVNRANRQVN

-442 AVNPT
+442 AVNST

-486 REAARALAPHKV
+486 REEARALAPHKV

-547 LGKQLAPPIRAAL
+547 LGKQLAPPIRAEL
-560 SSVRVIGEHD
+560 NPQRVISEHD

-575 LITDIRRRRGLST
+575 LIADIRRRRGLDPG

>member
-1 VQHFTPAQ
+1 MTP
-9 VRPTAKLSCQTVAN
+9 
-23 KAVWY
+23 
-28 FSGLTSH
+28 
-35 FPAMT
+35 
-40 SLKHLPAW
+40 LKQLPAW
-48 KALEAHHKSMRNFD
+48 KVLEQHFKSMRPFD

-67 REDAQRF
+67 REDAHRF
-74 SRLSLRCG
+74 DHLSLRCG

-90 NRVTPDT
+90 NRVTAET
-97 LDLLKQLAVESGLPE
+97 MSHLMQLARESNLE
-112 QRDAMMSGQRINFT
+112 AMRNAMCSGERINFT
-126 ENRAVL
+126 EQRAVL
-132 HTALRAPSRP
+132 HVALRAPTRP
-142 PLRVE
+142 RLMVE

-152 AEVAQV
+152 HEVAIV
-158 LGRMQRFVESIH
+158 LKRMQQFVESIH

-177 TGKPIRDVVNIGI
+177 SGKPIRDVVNIGI

-204 DHYALESIRVHFV
+204 DHYALESVQVHFV

-225 AITLKSLD
+225 ATTLKHLD
-233 PETTLFIVASKTFT
+233 PETTLFVVASKTFT

-258 KAWLLSALHA
+258 KAWLLSALRA
-268 PAAVSR
+268 PAAVAR
-274 HFVALSTNAPAV
+274 HFVALSTNAEAV
-286 EAFGIDPDNMFIF
+286 EAFGIDPENMFIF

-332 AHAMDI
+332 AHAMDV
-338 HFREAPLDAN
+338 HFKEAPLEAN

-361 NFWGTDTYGIFPY
+361 NFWGTDTHGIFPY

-394 KNVNRDNKQVN
+394 KNVNRANRLVN

-418 NGQHAFFELVHQGTR
+418 NGQHAFFELIHQGTR
-433 LIPTDFLVA
+433 LIPTDFLMA
-442 AVNPT
+442 AVNHT

-458 NCLAQTEALLKGKS
+458 NCMAQSEALLKGKS

-486 REAARALAPHKV
+486 REAAKALAPHKV

-517 LGMLIAL
+517 LGMLLAL
-524 YEHKVFVQGVIWQI
+524 YEHKIFVQGIVWQI

-560 SSVRVIGEHD
+560 SSVRAVGEHD
-570 GSTLG
+570 GSTQG
-575 LITDIRRRRGLST
+575 LIADIRRRRGLST

>member
-1 VQHFTPAQ
+1 MKP
-9 VRPTAKLSCQTVAN
+9 
-23 KAVWY
+23 
-28 FSGLTSH
+28 
-35 FPAMT
+35 
-40 SLKHLPAW
+40 LKHLPAW
-48 KALEAHHKSMRNFD
+48 KTLEQHFKDMRAFD
-62 MRTAF
+62 MRNAF
-67 REDAQRF
+67 REDAHRF
-74 SRLSLRCG
+74 ERLSLRCG

-90 NRVTPDT
+90 NRVTTDT
-97 LDLLKQLAVESGLPE
+97 MQHLMQLARESDLEGM
-112 QRDAMMSGQRINFT
+112 RNAMFSGERINFT
-126 ENRAVL
+126 ERRAVL
-132 HTALRAPSRP
+132 HTALRAPVRP
-142 PLRVE
+142 PLVVE
-147 GVDVE
+147 GMDVE
-152 AEVAQV
+152 REVAAV
-158 LGRMQRFVESIH
+158 LNRMQRFVESVH
-170 NGSWLGH
+170 NGGWRGH

-199 VCAAL
+199 VCHAL
-204 DHYALESIRVHFV
+204 DHYAVESVRVHFV

-225 AITLKSLD
+225 ASTLAQID

-258 KAWLLSALHA
+258 KAWLLAALRT
-268 PAAVSR
+268 PAAVAR
-274 HFVALSTNAPAV
+274 HFVALSTNVQAV

-338 HFREAPLDAN
+338 HFREAPLEAN

-394 KNVNRDNKQVN
+394 KNVNRANKRVN

-433 LIPTDFLVA
+433 LIPTDFLAA

-517 LGMLIAL
+517 LGMLLAL
-524 YEHKVFVQGVIWQI
+524 YEHKIFVQGVIWQI

>member
-1 VQHFTPAQ
+1 MKP
-9 VRPTAKLSCQTVAN
+9 
-23 KAVWY
+23 
-28 FSGLTSH
+28 
-35 FPAMT
+35 
-40 SLKHLPAW
+40 LKHLPAW
-48 KALEAHHKSMRNFD
+48 KALEQHYKTMRAFD
-62 MRTAF
+62 MRVAF
-67 REDAQRF
+67 REDAARF
-74 SRLSLRCG
+74 ERLSLRCG

-90 NRVTPDT
+90 NRITPDT
-97 LDLLKQLAVESGLPE
+97 LQLLMQLARESELVTM
-112 QRDAMMSGQRINFT
+112 RHAMFSGERINFT
-126 ENRAVL
+126 EQRAVL
-132 HTALRAPSRP
+132 HTALRAPVRP
-142 PLRVE
+142 PLVVE

-152 AEVAQV
+152 REVAAV
-158 LGRMQRFVESIH
+158 LDRMQRFVESIH
-170 NGSWLGH
+170 NGSWRGH
-177 TGKPIRDVVNIGI
+177 TGKPIRNVVNIGI

-199 VCAAL
+199 VCGAL
-204 DHYALESIRVHFV
+204 DHYAVESVRVQFV

-225 AITLKSLD
+225 AGTLADLD
-233 PETTLFIVASKTFT
+233 PETTLFIIASKTFA

-258 KAWLLSALHA
+258 KAWLLAALRE
-268 PAAVSR
+268 PAAVAR
-274 HFVALSTNAPAV
+274 HFVALSTNAQAV
-286 EAFGIDPDNMFIF
+286 EAFGIDPENMFIF

-332 AHAMDI
+332 AHAMDT
-338 HFREAPLDAN
+338 HFREAPLEAN

-374 DQRLRL
+374 DQRLNL

-394 KNVNRDNKQVN
+394 KNVNRANKRVS

-433 LIPTDFLVA
+433 LIPTDFLAA

-472 RAVIEAELIAQGMS
+472 RAVAEAELIAQGMR
-486 REAARALAPHKV
+486 REDAKALAPHKV

-510 QKLDPHT
+510 QTLDPHT
-517 LGMLIAL
+517 LGMLLAL

-547 LGKQLAPPIRAAL
+547 LGKQLAPPIRAEL
-560 SSVRVIGEHD
+560 HPERVIGEHD

-575 LITDIRRRRGLST
+575 LIADIRRRRGLDPA